1 MTSRKHWLIAAK
13 DLRELSGNKM
23 VLLPIILVPVVLCV
37 VLPLVLL
44 TVGLRS
50 NTLLVTGAQFIE
62 GLLPSYPV
70 PEAFA
75 TVTERMLYV
84 FCNYTMIPLFMVIPI
99 MVSSTIAAHAI
110 AGEKER
116 KTLETLLYT
125 PITNRQFFLGKLM
138 SAFLPALILSILSF
152 ALYFT
157 TANVLFVA
165 MRGHMIIR
173 SWVWLPAMLLINP
186 AASLLGLGVTLL
198 VSLRSKTYLQAQ
210 QASAFVVLPCVMLI
224 GAQMS
229 GLIVFSPLSMAILG
243 AVLLAVDY
251 LIIVRVGPR
260 FERERIMC
268 SLERR
273 TTWTTD

>member
-1 MTSRKHWLIAAK
+1 MNTLHKHWLIAEK
-13 DLRELSGNKM
+13 DLRELVANRM
-23 VLLPIILVPVVLCV
+23 VVLPMIIVPVVLCV
-37 VLPLVLL
+37 VLPVVLV
-44 TVGLRS
+44 TVALRS
-50 NTLLVTGAQFIE
+50 TTLLVTGAQFIE

-75 TVTERMLYV
+75 TLTERVLYM
-84 FCNYTMIPLFMVIPI
+84 FCNFTIIPLFMVIPI

-125 PITNRQFFLGKLM
+125 PITNRQFFLGKLL
-138 SAFLPALILSILSF
+138 SAFVPAMVMSILSF
-152 ALYFT
+152 ALYFAT
-157 TANVLFVA
+157 VNVLYVA
-165 MRGHMIIR
+165 MRGVTIIR

-224 GAQMS
+224 SAQMT
-229 GLIVFSPLSMAILG
+229 GLVVFSPPFMAMLG

-260 FERERIMC
+260 FERERIIC
-268 SLERR
+268 SL
-273 TTWTTD
+273 

>member
-13 DLRELSGNKM
+13 DLKELLANRM

-37 VLPLVLL
+37 VLPAVLL

-75 TVTERMLYV
+75 TLTERMLYV
-84 FCNYTMIPLFMVIPI
+84 FCNYTIIPLFMVIPI
-99 MVSSTIAAHAI
+99 IVSSTIAAHAI

-116 KTLETLLYT
+116 GTLETLLYT

-138 SAFLPALILSILSF
+138 SAFLPALLVSILSF
-152 ALYFT
+152 ALYFA
-157 TANVLFVA
+157 TANVLYVA
-165 MRGHMIIR
+165 MRGVMIIR

-210 QASAFVVLPCVMLI
+210 QGSALVVLPCVMLI
-224 GAQMS
+224 VVQMT
-229 GLIVFSPLSMAILG
+229 GLVVFSPLFIALFG

-260 FERERIMC
+260 FERERIIC
-268 SLERR
+268 SL
-273 TTWTTD
+273 

>member
-1 MTSRKHWLIAAK
+1 MKSRKHWVIAAK
-13 DLRELSGNKM
+13 DLRELLANRMM
-23 VLLPIILVPVVLCV
+23 VLPLILVPVVLCV
-37 VLPLVLL
+37 VLPVVLL
-44 TVGLRS
+44 TMGLGS

-75 TVTERMLYV
+75 TLTERVLYM
-84 FCNYTMIPLFMVIPI
+84 FCNFTIIPLFMVIPI

-125 PITNRQFFLGKLM
+125 PITNRQFFLGKLL
-138 SAFLPALILSILSF
+138 SAFVPAMVMSILSF
-152 ALYFT
+152 ALYFVT
-157 TANVLFVA
+157 VNVLYVA
-165 MRGHMIIR
+165 MRGVMIIR

-210 QASAFVVLPCVMLI
+210 QASALVVVPCVMLVSV
-224 GAQMS
+224 QLS
-229 GLIVFSPLSMAILG
+229 GVVVLNPLFIVILG
-243 AVLLAVDY
+243 AALLAVDY

-260 FERERIMC
+260 FERERIIC
-268 SLERR
+268 SL
-273 TTWTTD
+273 